1 MRKMYN
7 LKRSFLIEYVR
18 TKTNDIS
25 FEDIN
30 ILLNFMKK
38 NNFIIVYQFYLLK
51 KLMIQDF
58 IKISKEFF

>member
-1 MRKMYN
+1 MYN

>member
-25 FEDIN
+25 SEDIN

-38 NNFIIVYQFYLLK
+38 NNFIIVYQLYLLK
-51 KLMIQDF
+51 KINDSRF
-58 IKISKEFF
+58 Y